1 MIPLSAAVNAISRT
15 IDSTINWVD
24 GGINSSIMVSC
35 ITVNLDYGHVK
46 LDIIAIKFHHHQS
59 LIVPCKPK
67 MFSVTM
73 SSFPNLAPQRGIGGC
88 WLRLWEA
95 GS

>member
-24 GGINSSIMVSC
+24 ADINSSIMVSC
-35 ITVNLDYGHVK
+35 ITVNLDYDHVK

-67 MFSVTM
+67 MFSVAL
-73 SSFPNLAPQRGIGGC
+73 SSIPDSAQQRGIGGC

-95 GS
+95 WS

>member
-15 IDSTINWVD
+15 IDSIINWVD
-24 GGINSSIMVSC
+24 GDINSSIIVSC

-59 LIVPCKPK
+59 LIVPGKPE
-67 MFSVTM
+67 MFCVTM
-73 SSFPNLAPQRGIGGC
+73 SSFPNSAPQRGIGGC
-88 WLRLWEA
+88 CL
-95 GS
+95 